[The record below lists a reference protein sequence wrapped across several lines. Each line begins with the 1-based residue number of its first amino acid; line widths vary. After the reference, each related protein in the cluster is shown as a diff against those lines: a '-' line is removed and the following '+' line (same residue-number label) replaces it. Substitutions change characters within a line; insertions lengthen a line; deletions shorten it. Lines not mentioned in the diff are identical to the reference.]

1 MRPMPAS
8 GIQLY
13 RILIGLK
20 NKQHSFCMLHGPVV
34 NWISTQHWTSLC
46 TGFFDRENN
55 GENNEFPLGLAC
67 YLIKFGVIKKSF
79 CQLSTENAEKYFF

>member
-34 NWISTQHWTSLC
+34 NWIQH
-46 TGFFDRENN
+46 
-55 GENNEFPLGLAC
+55 
-67 YLIKFGVIKKSF
+67 
-79 CQLSTENAEKYFF
+79 STELHYVQGSSVEKIMAKRTNFL